1 MGVKKT
7 VFLKMMLVC
16 VISLNACA
24 GVEKNGDG
32 MPSLSSSE
40 TSEDTESESVE
51 PEYTES
57 EDIKPESA
65 ESEEVSSGQEQWRV
79 NLCAGMPEPYI
90 DVLRQYEQ
98 FLNAENQDFNDESV
112 RNKLYGGEWKDLY
125 DELCGSLLYYINR
138 DTGENIGDVFHYSL
152 TDITGDG
159 FPELVIA
166 CRDIPEVIYNYSET
180 NGIGREFGSSYYTM
194 TIYEN
199 GIVEYFSGRRY
210 STTTY
215 LQFQENVG
223 DWVVL
228 DILESENTWD
238 DVENKWKV
246 EGYYKVNWDDTG
258 RLTETISEQEYLQ
271 IQEKYVTEPMEFEW
285 IPFVYYGR

>member
-24 GVEKNGDG
+24 EVEKNGDG

-40 TSEDTESESVE
+40 TSEDTESESIE
-51 PEYTES
+51 LEYTES
-57 EDIKPESA
+57 EDIKSEST
-65 ESEEVSSGQEQWRV
+65 ELEEVSSGHEQWRV
-79 NLCAGMPEPYI
+79 NLCAGMPESYI

-98 FLNAENQDFNDESV
+98 FLNADNQDFNDESV
-112 RNKLYGGEWKDLY
+112 RNKLYGGEWEDLY

-166 CRDIPEVIYNYSET
+166 WRDIPEVIYNYSET

-210 STTTY
+210 SSTTY

-228 DILESENTWD
+228 DNLASEGTWD
-238 DVENKWKV
+238 DVEKKWKG
-246 EGYYKVNWDDTG
+246 EEYYTGDWDGTG
-258 RLTETISEQEYLQ
+258 SLTETISEEEYLQ
-271 IQEKYVTEPMEFEW
+271 IQEKYVTEPMKFEW
-285 IPFVYYGR
+285 VPFAYYGG

>member
-16 VISLNACA
+16 VIGLNACA
-24 GVEKNGDG
+24 EVEKNVDTI
-32 MPSLSSSE
+32 PSLSSSE
-40 TSEDTESESVE
+40 TSEDTESENIEPIE
-51 PEYTES
+51 PEYAES
-57 EDIKPESA
+57 EEIEPEST
-65 ESEEVSSGQEQWRV
+65 ESEEVSSEQKQWKV

-98 FLNAENQDFNDESV
+98 FLNADNQDFTDESV
-112 RNKLYGGEWKDLY
+112 RNKLYGGEWEDLY

-166 CRDIPEVIYNYSET
+166 WRDIPEVIYYYSET

-210 STTTY
+210 SSTTY

-238 DVENKWKV
+238 D
-246 EGYYKVNWDDTG
+246 T
-258 RLTETISEQEYLQ
+258 
-271 IQEKYVTEPMEFEW
+271 
-285 IPFVYYGR
+285 